1 MADKTIESIYAS
13 AIVID
18 EAYVT
23 TSGSASEIDTTA
35 ALAALAASSAG
46 ALTAAGLRAGSPR
59 TRPSPRLMS
68 SSSQSTAWT

>member
-23 TSGSASEIDTTA
+23 TSGSASEIDMTA
-35 ALAALAASSAG
+35 ALAA
-46 ALTAAGLRAGSPR
+46 
-59 TRPSPRLMS
+59 
-68 SSSQSTAWT
+68 